1 MYVCKIRFIKWSL
14 RANNKPR
21 ATFILASTVWYE
33 IFAAGFHFCDVFPL
47 PPEQIAKFIYFLY
60 PLSPRQKPSMNLG
73 AHNCITPACKSSS
86 LITLYLKD
94 TKIFVLEGLGN
105 GPNRFHT
112 NGFAADGFVALALC
126 DELAIINVSFKD
138 SLKVY
143 IPCSTKFLEKFNF
156 ADWRFFAPCRNSCS
170 YKHK

>member
-1 MYVCKIRFIKWSL
+1 MPKIRFIKWSL

-33 IFAAGFHFCDVFPL
+33 IFAAGFHFCDVFSPTSRTDC
-47 PPEQIAKFIYFLY
+47 KIYFFFTRF
-60 PLSPRQKPSMNLG
+60 PPAKKTSMNLG
-73 AHNCITPACKSSS
+73 AHNCITPACKGSS
-86 LITLYLKD
+86 LITLFLKD
-94 TKIFVLEGLGN
+94 TKIFFLEGLGN
-105 GPNRFHT
+105 GPNRFHA
-112 NGFAADGFVALALC
+112 NGFAADGFVALSLR

-156 ADWRFFAPCRNSCS
+156 ADWPFFAPCRNSCS